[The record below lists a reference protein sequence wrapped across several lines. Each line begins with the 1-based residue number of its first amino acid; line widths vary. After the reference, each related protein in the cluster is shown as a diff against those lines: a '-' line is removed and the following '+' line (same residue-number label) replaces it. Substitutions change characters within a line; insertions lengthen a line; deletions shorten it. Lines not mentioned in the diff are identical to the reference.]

1 MGGMGRGLGE
11 VVDGGGVV
19 RVLVWVLLM
28 LARLIESSMVPLV
41 RPLGSLISASSEDE
55 GSRIWR
61 RCSLSA
67 RPSCQPALAHQPTTS
82 SLMLSKVSFCF
93 IMSRTQ

>member
-41 RPLGSLISASSEDE
+41 RPL
-55 GSRIWR
+55 
-61 RCSLSA
+61 
-67 RPSCQPALAHQPTTS
+67 
-82 SLMLSKVSFCF
+82 
-93 IMSRTQ
+93 